1 MTSRIWA
8 GALYVTYVI
17 GALIC
22 VILDQAIFHNGH
34 HPITNNFLPLI
45 FLFAFIYCLFDV
57 KGLSEKDA
65 IEGAFWI
72 FCVFSWIGPFYML
85 ARLAG
90 FTSANVRYW

>member
-8 GALYVTYVI
+8 GALYVGYVI

-22 VILDQAIFHNGH
+22 VILDQVIFHNGH

-45 FLFAFIYCLFDV
+45 FLFGFIYCLFDV

-72 FCVFSWIGPFYML
+72 FVCSVGLGLSTCLLGWRVSLVQM
-85 ARLAG
+85 
-90 FTSANVRYW
+90 